1 MYNMTSVFFIFLKFA
16 LTNHRIVPF
25 QLLPS
30 TLIYLLNSNNSK
42 NVMFIYIRNR
52 GIIVNMSSM
61 CALIPVPLLAVYSAT
76 KVTVQF

>member
-1 MYNMTSVFFIFLKFA
+1 MYNMTSVFFFLKFA

-25 QLLPS
+25 RLLAS
-30 TLIYLLNSNNSK
+30 YLLNSNNSK